1 MSRTFSLACNK
12 STITNSPTHTA
23 SNTPLTIYINVLGV
37 KYSCSIHL
45 VLIINTNIKSSS
57 LLL

>member
-45 VLIINTNIKSSS
+45 VLKNKYKY
-57 LLL
+57 